1 MASRGSRSIAWI
13 RRLVP
18 MVVGAGLLYLA
29 YLLTMANAAEVT
41 VDFLLGRIVLTTWQ
55 ALGLSFFAGGGLVA
69 LYTLY
74 QAARG
79 GLLRRRYRKELA
91 GLETEVHQLRNL
103 PLAPEES
110 AAGEDSDVDFED
122 ELARE
127 RGGKGAGP

>member
-29 YLLTMANAAEVT
+29 YLLTTANSDPVE
-41 VDFLLGRIVLTTWQ
+41 VDFLLGRTELASWQ
-55 ALGLSFFAGGGLVA
+55 VLGLSFFAGAGLVG

-74 QAARG
+74 QLARG
-79 GLLRRRYRKELA
+79 GLVLRRYRRELA

-110 AAGEDSDVDFED
+110 AGREDSDVDFED